1 MFELSDVSKIYET
14 RNSRIQAVANVSL
27 QVSPSDI
34 FGIVGFSGAGKSSL
48 IRLMNLLDRPTSGS
62 VRLQGRD
69 LTEMTPAELRRA
81 RHSIAM
87 IFQHFN
93 LISNKTV
100 AANVSFPLEIA
111 RFPKAEREARVRECL
126 SIVGLSDKLHAYPA
140 TLSGGQKQRVAIAR
154 AMANHPS
161 VLLCDEPTSAL
172 DPHSSQ
178 EILDFL
184 LKVNRELGV
193 TVVIVTHQ
201 MSIVNDICNKV
212 GVMEAGRLIE
222 TFALADLDY
231 APVTDIGRLLT
242 RHRDSG
248 LTNQLEPKR
257 AYA

>member
-1 MFELSDVSKIYET
+1 MFELNDVSKIYET
-14 RNSRIQAVANVSL
+14 RNHRVEAVANVSL
-27 QVSPSDI
+27 QVSQGDI

-48 IRLMNLLDRPTSGS
+48 IRLMNLLDRPSSGS
-62 VRLQGRD
+62 VRLKGRD
-69 LTEMTPAELRRA
+69 LTEMTPAELRRT
-81 RHSIAM
+81 RQSIAM

-172 DPHSSQ
+172 DPHSAQ

-184 LKVNRELGV
+184 VKVNRELGV

-201 MSIVNDICNKV
+201 MSIVNEICNKV

-222 TFALADLDY
+222 TFALADLAY
-231 APVTDIGRLLT
+231 APVTDIGRLLK
-242 RHRDSG
+242 RHRDNG
-248 LTNQLEPKR
+248 FTTQLKPRR